1 MQHTNNRAYIFIKTE
16 LQYQSNENR
25 RWMKVGEYVENVK
38 SHYVQQIFSA
48 SDIKATME
56 NCLLEW

>member
-1 MQHTNNRAYIFIKTE
+1 MQQSKR
-16 LQYQSNENR
+16 LQLEMLNMQQVSKDGTKEVSR
-25 RWMKVGEYVENVK
+25 YVENVK
-38 SHYVQQIFSA
+38 NNFVEQIFSA